1 MPILVKICGKLANE
15 NGHHLKLHNF
25 GSTLAQSP
33 ILFQFPRL
41 DSPQEAACQHGLRGL
56 LGLPGLLDTGVAV
69 SFLISEDAMFALI
82 RGPGS
87 PWEVQ
92 LTASTAE
99 VGGMFVCPLLDP
111 FRLWMTLKWV
121 KLRIK
126 VTQRLQ
132 VTTLP
137 AIALRVARA
146 RAKAR
151 ARCIIASWDLH
162 AKTWGTIWIRLQ
174 SFLYFICTLAMCKD
188 LWSWKAWCFP
198 VQGPMECWQCG
209 GGVYYHFQT
218 RLTLYSFYCVLW
230 LSERHT
236 LKFGN
241 SLLSFCC
248 FDELDEATT
257 WLAIAQ
263 RATKWARA
271 RARLERM

>member
-1 MPILVKICGKLANE
+1 MGTVS
-15 NGHHLKLHNF
+15 F
-25 GSTLAQSP
+25 
-33 ILFQFPRL
+33 
-41 DSPQEAACQHGLRGL
+41 
-56 LGLPGLLDTGVAV
+56 LLDKITSSALIRASFEPVNVGSKPNFVPVPSPCLSTISSLSAWLAWITGIAGIAGCSVAV

-121 KLRIK
+121 KLRMK
-126 VTQRLQ
+126 VTQLLQ

-151 ARCIIASWDLH
+151 ARCIIASWDFH

-174 SFLYFICTLAMCKD
+174 CFLYFICTLAMCKD
-188 LWSWKAWCFP
+188 SWSWKAWCFP

-209 GGVYYHFQT
+209 GGVYYHF
-218 RLTLYSFYCVLW
+218 
-230 LSERHT
+230 
-236 LKFGN
+236 
-241 SLLSFCC
+241 
-248 FDELDEATT
+248 
-257 WLAIAQ
+257 
-263 RATKWARA
+263 
-271 RARLERM
+271 

>member
-1 MPILVKICGKLANE
+1 M
-15 NGHHLKLHNF
+15 
-25 GSTLAQSP
+25 
-33 ILFQFPRL
+33 
-41 DSPQEAACQHGLRGL
+41 
-56 LGLPGLLDTGVAV
+56 
-69 SFLISEDAMFALI
+69 
-82 RGPGS
+82 
-87 PWEVQ
+87 
-92 LTASTAE
+92 
-99 VGGMFVCPLLDP
+99 
-111 FRLWMTLKWV
+111 
-121 KLRIK
+121 K

-151 ARCIIASWDLH
+151 ARCIIASRDFH

-174 SFLYFICTLAMCKD
+174 CFLYFICTLAMCKD

-209 GGVYYHFQT
+209 GGVYSHFQT